1 MLSPIFF
8 TVCSVSVL
16 QRCLGLVLE
25 WALLGRVPKVL
36 GMGGAASLRS
46 SWSAT
51 SRKARSPM
59 FILSGCTTP
68 RLFGKESNSRMI
80 SFIAKSRRSCRQ
92 GGIVWDKSDQ
102 EAIRHRVTVSGR
114 VMKECGSHSRE
125 GSNGQLSRDR
135 CEMFTKRAKTVS
147 SNMLQRRRP
156 LTVAMNCMILTKMER
171 GMFFGNTP
179 LCRGNRV
186 STTILR
192 SLRHNERSFDTDVY
206 TADVAHYY
214 TVCIAEAN
222 TVYTLSCG

>member
-1 MLSPIFF
+1 MGNSAE
-8 TVCSVSVL
+8 TDVKCSLNV
-16 QRCLGLVLE
+16 
-25 WALLGRVPKVL
+25 
-36 GMGGAASLRS
+36 
-46 SWSAT
+46 
-51 SRKARSPM
+51 
-59 FILSGCTTP
+59 P
-68 RLFGKESNSRMI
+68 RLQ
-80 SFIAKSRRSCRQ
+80 A
-92 GGIVWDKSDQ
+92 
-102 EAIRHRVTVSGR
+102 A
-114 VMKECGSHSRE
+114 
-125 GSNGQLSRDR
+125 
-135 CEMFTKRAKTVS
+135 
-147 SNMLQRRRP
+147 MLQRRRP